1 VSSLACAPMP
11 PHLTSADAVAIY
23 QLSASRNNTKLIAEK
38 FGVSRRAVYDIWN
51 RVSWVPE
58 TLPYWSEQHRLAYTA
73 GAPPDKTRRA
83 ITIDE
88 AVAIYKARPHP
99 AHMRSAARPLAATVR
114 TSVFM
119 FIHNITVFHILR
131 AFLTS
136 FIFYVSSRL
145 SSSTCSSASDPRP
158 SPTSGTTSPGPPPQ
172 HPTAPPPP
180 LQPLR
185 LRQPRP
191 SARRSC
197 RCTPPSTT
205 SPCTP

>member
-1 VSSLACAPMP
+1 MP

-58 TLPYWSEQHRLAYTA
+58 TLPYWSEQHRRAYTA

-114 TSVFM
+114 TPVFM

-131 AFLTS
+131 VLTS
-136 FIFYVSSRL
+136 FVLQLGVRPK
-145 SSSTCSSASDPRP
+145 TVTDVWNHVTWTSATAPYRP
-158 SPTSGTTSPGPPPQ
+158 AAPTPAAS
-172 HPTAPPPP
+172 PPPP
-180 LQPLR
+180 
-185 LRQPRP
+185 
-191 SARRSC
+191 
-197 RCTPPSTT
+197 PPI
-205 SPCTP
+205 SPA